1 MIQGTPEPITTSVP
15 IDPVPID
22 PVPID
27 PVLIDEDTILAD
39 VVGMLVEV
47 IGDDFLLEG
56 EVAAE
61 TTFSDDLAVESIE
74 FVALAEH
81 LRERYGDR
89 VDFVAFVG
97 GLELD
102 EIMSMTVGH
111 LVTHIHQRLNQNDP
125 IQNDLHQNDLHQ
137 NGADHG

>member
-1 MIQGTPEPITTSVP
+1 MTQGTPTGPTATSTSAVPTIPISPGP
-15 IDPVPID
+15 IGPGPISTGG
-22 PVPID
+22 IS
-27 PVLIDEDTILAD
+27 EETILDD

-56 EVAAE
+56 EVTSE
-61 TTFSDDLAVESIE
+61 TGFSDDLAVESIE
-74 FVALAEH
+74 FVALAER

-111 LVTHIHQRLNQNDP
+111 LVTYIHACLND
-125 IQNDLHQNDLHQ
+125 Q